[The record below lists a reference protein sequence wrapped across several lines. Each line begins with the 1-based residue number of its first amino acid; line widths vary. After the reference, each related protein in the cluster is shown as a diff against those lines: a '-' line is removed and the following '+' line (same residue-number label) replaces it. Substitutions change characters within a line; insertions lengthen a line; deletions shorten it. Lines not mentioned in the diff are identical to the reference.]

1 MTPADKF
8 KILGLLPPGVSS
20 YASQVR
26 QFYSKRDVEK
36 QLREES
42 KPVLLNTDVID
53 EKGAVG
59 ELKETTRKY
68 KHLGKEGFKEDRAKQ
83 DEIFNEKIAVSK
95 KIRGIKEKEE
105 KKRTERIQ
113 NIKDSTLDR
122 LMMQ

>member
-1 MTPADKF
+1 M
-8 KILGLLPPGVSS
+8 
-20 YASQVR
+20 R
-26 QFYSKRDVEK
+26 QFYSKREIDK
-36 QLREES
+36 RLREES
-42 KPVLLNTDVID
+42 RPVLWNTEEID

-83 DEIFNEKIAVSK
+83 DEVFNEKIAVSK

-122 LMMQ
+122 LMMH